1 MSAKGVLGDVLVAG
15 VKHPSLN
22 SGALDFDPDESQV
35 EKWNHTKKT
44 TVEVSMM
51 AGPRLRDAQV
61 ANGRRSCKAAFG
73 RMGKAAKGNSGSFIP
88 LPNSCQYQFNARTLN
103 LPTFCMYLLD
113 LINGQT
119 HFSPLI

>member
-1 MSAKGVLGDVLVAG
+1 
-15 VKHPSLN
+15 
-22 SGALDFDPDESQV
+22 
-35 EKWNHTKKT
+35 
-44 TVEVSMM
+44 MM
-51 AGPRLRDAQV
+51 AGPRLGDAQV
-61 ANGRRSCKAAFG
+61 ANGRRSRKAAFG
-73 RMGKAAKGNSGSFIP
+73 CIGKAVKGNLDSFIP